1 MFLLLS
7 HSPHVPPVVTLSL
20 CPSCCHTLL
29 MFLLL
34 SHSPHVP
41 PVVTLSSC
49 SSCCHTLLNMFHL
62 SYVSLFLLSR
72 MSTTSSLHSPL
83 PSHPHPCTLP
93 FPPTLIPALSPS
105 LPPSSLHPPLPSHPH
120 PCTLPFPPTL
130 IPALS
135 PSLPPSSL
143 HPPLPSHPHPC
154 TLPFPPTL
162 IPPLTLPSSP
172 SLSHPYSHLP
182 PVVRCIKPNDV
193 KSSDMFGRDKVLQ
206 QMRYTGVLEAIRIR
220 KEVSTGAS

>member
-1 MFLLLS
+1 
-7 HSPHVPPVVTLSL
+7 
-20 CPSCCHTLL
+20 

-49 SSCCHTLLNMFHL
+49 SSCCHTLLM
-62 SYVSLFLLSR
+62 FLLLS
-72 MSTTSSLHSPL
+72 HSPYVPPVVTL
-83 PSHPHPCTLP
+83 SLCSSCCHTLLMFLLLSHSPHVPPVVTLSLICSTCLTYLSSYSLVCLQPHPCTLP

-105 LPPSSLHPPLPSHPH
+105 LPPSSLHSPLPSHPH
-120 PCTLPFPPTL
+120 PCTPVP
-130 IPALS
+130 S
-135 PSLPPSSL
+135 P
-143 HPPLPSHPHPC
+143 HAPL
-154 TLPFPPTL
+154 
-162 IPPLTLPSSP
+162 SP
-172 SLSHPYSHLP
+172 SLSHPYSPLP

-220 KEVSTGAS
+220 KEVSTGASSG